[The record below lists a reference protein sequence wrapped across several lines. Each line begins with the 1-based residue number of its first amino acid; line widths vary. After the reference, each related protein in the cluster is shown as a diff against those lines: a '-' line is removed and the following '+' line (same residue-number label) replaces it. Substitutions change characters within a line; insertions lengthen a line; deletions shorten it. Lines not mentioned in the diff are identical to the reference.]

1 MLEKGKF
8 KRIKYYRTTEL
19 SKAAR
24 YQQWGLLL
32 PIVKNQESDP
42 KDSKW
47 LSRQRGVPATKPL
60 TGGWAQLSLEKVS
73 HAFQYKA

>member
-42 KDSKW
+42 KDSK
-47 LSRQRGVPATKPL
+47 
-60 TGGWAQLSLEKVS
+60 
-73 HAFQYKA
+73 